1 MSIFPFS
8 RGERSAA
15 RLTAEVI
22 ALVFILAGAVT
33 GLYLKKNKKNSE
45 DDACGVTYS
54 KSKKA
59 LLRYPAIKSQT
70 FKSKKEMLFD
80 VTPEF

>member
-33 GLYLKKNKKNSE
+33 GLYLKKTTTKKNSE

-54 KSKKA
+54 KSKKG
-59 LLRYPAIKSQT
+59 T
-70 FKSKKEMLFD
+70 FEIPGNQILNF
-80 VTPEF
+80 